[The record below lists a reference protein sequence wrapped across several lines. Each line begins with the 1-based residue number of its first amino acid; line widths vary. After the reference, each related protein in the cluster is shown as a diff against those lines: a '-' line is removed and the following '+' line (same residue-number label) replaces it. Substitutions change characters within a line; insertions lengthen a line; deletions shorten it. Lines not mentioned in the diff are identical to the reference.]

1 MTIPE
6 SFEGSIALQFIQSQ
20 GWNWRTA
27 TEPNI
32 EIENCPHCKHDGF
45 HFRMSIYGAESPYKN
60 KDGLYSCMR
69 CGKGGNLYAL
79 KQALGVV
86 IPGLESRKDFAAGE
100 RKVEALPD
108 IDQAHQALL
117 EDADVMDYLVNVRG
131 FSREIIERQ
140 KLGIVP
146 KRYFRETGE
155 VKALVYPYLVG
166 DNAVFVHYRTL
177 PPTIKAFSSPAGWT
191 VPLYNGEILNRE
203 AVTDVIFVEG
213 EPDCIAAMD
222 HGVENICGVPGA
234 NFKKAEWIDSLD
246 KVERVYICYD
256 KDNVGQKAAQELANR
271 IGIEKCWKIVLPD
284 FEITTESG
292 VTRLGKDLNEYFTLG
307 GYTAQDFQKLKEEA
321 ELFDVAGV
329 SSSKTALQE
338 LYDELSGKEGLE
350 PKYKMGWKSLDT
362 LVGFDEGD
370 VIDILAPE
378 KIGKGGLTTT
388 LSMTYDGKWKALGE
402 LKVGDKLASVDGQ
415 PSEVTGVY
423 PRGVLPMYK
432 VTFSDGR
439 STVTTSDHLW
449 KVAGATEWER
459 QKWRIYTTDA
469 VANEYCYTGNRR
481 SQKLYI
487 PLVSGDYGSLEALPL
502 HPWMLG
508 AMIGD
513 GCMRESGLSYAT
525 ADKELANRMDYLGY
539 SLTRP
544 SGINYRFQDAEH
556 VRFWLK
562 ELGLYGHT
570 ANSKFIPK
578 MYLEADK
585 ESRWELLRGL
595 MDTDG
600 TAGNRNGTPSYCTV
614 SKQLAE
620 DFVYLVRSL
629 GGLAKVTKPKKTSFR
644 YKGELRT
651 GQDAY
656 NIVVRFPSAV
666 RKDVFSLER
675 KKAQVNA
682 KNKLHDPRLTFER
695 IEYVGD
701 FEAVCIS
708 VSHPSKLYITDDFI
722 VTHNTTFAMN
732 IMEHMVDT
740 YKEDGVFICL
750 EMTRSRMARKWIAH
764 KAQIEDNIA
773 KNKEE
778 AIALKE
784 AFMEAIPVVQK
795 SVANR
800 EGDFYFCYPK
810 YTTVDDI
817 YSLIRDCIRRY
828 GVKWIAIDNIQRL
841 CDTTLGGKNRTQHLS
856 EISKVISQIAKDFNV
871 QIIRI
876 LQPHRVPAGKI
887 ATSDNVDGASQIGKD
902 CDSMMIL
909 HRERL
914 GGEVNPDDIEGYLHE
929 EASFSDNML
938 VTVGLSRYSGGG
950 RTTMHYYGA
959 TSTIME
965 KDEGQIA
972 KMKAQANKGV
982 GYQSQLASLKVSLN
996 PAAGPIADDAEVKL

>member
-6 SFEGSIALQFIQSQ
+6 SFEGSLALQFITSQ

-27 TEPNI
+27 TDPNI
-32 EIENCPHCKHDGF
+32 EIEKCPHCKHDGF

-69 CGKGGNLYAL
+69 CGKGGNLYGL
-79 KQALGVV
+79 KQTLGIA
-86 IPGLESRKDFAAGE
+86 IPGVESRKDFAAGE

-108 IDQAHQALL
+108 IEVAHQALL

-222 HGVENICGVPGA
+222 HGIEDICGVPGA
-234 NFKKAEWIDSLD
+234 NFKKAEWISSLD
-246 KVERVYICYD
+246 KIERVYICYD

-307 GYTAQDFQKLKEEA
+307 GYTAEDFSKLKQEA

-329 SSSKTALQE
+329 SSARDALQE
-338 LYDELSGKEGLE
+338 LYDDLAGKKGLE

-378 KIGKGGLTTT
+378 KIGK
-388 LSMTYDGKWKALGE
+388 
-402 LKVGDKLASVDGQ
+402 
-415 PSEVTGVY
+415 
-423 PRGVLPMYK
+423 
-432 VTFSDGR
+432 
-439 STVTTSDHLW
+439 
-449 KVAGATEWER
+449 
-459 QKWRIYTTDA
+459 
-469 VANEYCYTGNRR
+469 
-481 SQKLYI
+481 
-487 PLVSGDYGSLEALPL
+487 
-502 HPWMLG
+502 
-508 AMIGD
+508 
-513 GCMRESGLSYAT
+513 
-525 ADKELANRMDYLGY
+525 
-539 SLTRP
+539 
-544 SGINYRFQDAEH
+544 
-556 VRFWLK
+556 
-562 ELGLYGHT
+562 
-570 ANSKFIPK
+570 
-578 MYLEADK
+578 
-585 ESRWELLRGL
+585 
-595 MDTDG
+595 
-600 TAGNRNGTPSYCTV
+600 
-614 SKQLAE
+614 
-620 DFVYLVRSL
+620 
-629 GGLAKVTKPKKTSFR
+629 
-644 YKGELRT
+644 
-651 GQDAY
+651 
-656 NIVVRFPSAV
+656 
-666 RKDVFSLER
+666 
-675 KKAQVNA
+675 
-682 KNKLHDPRLTFER
+682 
-695 IEYVGD
+695 
-701 FEAVCIS
+701 
-708 VSHPSKLYITDDFI
+708 
-722 VTHNTTFAMN
+722 TTFALN

-773 KNKEE
+773 KNEEE

-784 AFMEAIPVVQK
+784 TFMEAIPLVQK
-795 SVANR
+795 AVANR
-800 EGDFYFCYPK
+800 EGDLYFCYPQYK
-810 YTTVDDI
+810 TVDDI
-817 YSLIRDCIRRY
+817 YSLMRDCIRRY
-828 GVKWIAIDNIQRL
+828 GVKWIAIDNIQRM

-902 CDSMMIL
+902 CDAMMIL

-914 GGEVNPDDIEGYLHE
+914 GGDVNPDDIEGYLHE

-996 PAAGPIADDAEVKL
+996 PVVKPVEDDVVTL